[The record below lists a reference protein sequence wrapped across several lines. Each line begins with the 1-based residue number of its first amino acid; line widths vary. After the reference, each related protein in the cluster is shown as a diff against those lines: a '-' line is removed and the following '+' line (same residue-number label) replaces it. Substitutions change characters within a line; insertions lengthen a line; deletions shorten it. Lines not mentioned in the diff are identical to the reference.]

1 MDRISII
8 TICYNNLQEL
18 TDTCLS
24 VEQQTA
30 QPFEHLIIDGSSESL
45 IKDYLNQR
53 PQPAY
58 RRWINERDKG
68 ISDAFNKG
76 IKQATGNILVMLN
89 AGDTFYDEHSLQ
101 KVIDAFASNPQARW
115 LHAKYMMKR
124 GGQDVVL
131 GKPFEAAKVYRGM
144 RSISHQTMYV
154 RKELFDQYGLFDT
167 SLKIPMDY
175 DFLIRIRNEP
185 FYFLPQPIV
194 RFAPQG
200 ISSTQYLR
208 SLKETSQV
216 YRKYFGNTL
225 LHSLWQLRLK
235 GLYYLL
241 NSPVGKALYKLKVW
255 LKLENM

>member
-8 TICYNNLQEL
+8 TICFNNLQEL

-24 VEQQTA
+24 IEQQTA
-30 QPFEHLIIDGSSESL
+30 PPFEHLIIDGSTESH

-53 PQPAY
+53 LQPEY
-58 RRWINERDKG
+58 RHWINERDNG

-76 IKQATGNILVMLN
+76 IKHSKGNILVMLN
-89 AGDTFYDEHSLQ
+89 AGDTFYDVHSLQ
-101 KVIDAFASNPQARW
+101 KVIDAFAQNPQAQW
-115 LHAKYMMKR
+115 LHAKYMVQR
-124 GGQDVVL
+124 AGQDVII
-131 GKPFEAAKVYRGM
+131 GKPFEPSKVYRGM

-154 RKELFDQYGLFDT
+154 RKQLFEKHGMFDT

-185 FYFLPQPIV
+185 FYFLPEAIV
-194 RFAPQG
+194 RYDPQG

-216 YRKYFGNTL
+216 YRKYFGHSL
-225 LHSLWQLRLK
+225 LHSLWQMRLK
-235 GLYYLL
+235 GLYHLL
-241 NSPVGKALYKLKVW
+241 RSPIGKGLYKLKVW
-255 LKLENM
+255 LKLENL